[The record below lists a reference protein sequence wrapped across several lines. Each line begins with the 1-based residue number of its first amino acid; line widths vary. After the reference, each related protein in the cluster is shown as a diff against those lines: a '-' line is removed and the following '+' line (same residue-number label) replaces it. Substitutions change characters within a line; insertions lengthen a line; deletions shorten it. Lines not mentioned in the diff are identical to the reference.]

1 MSALPP
7 YPWAY
12 KSTGNN
18 VIHQMY
24 VKVRHGDKLTHGHV
38 FSGEG
43 EGEKE
48 RSLTSTSDVDNT
60 PYAAVI
66 KTFHRC

>member
-18 VIHQMY
+18 VIRQMY
-24 VKVRHGDKLTHGHV
+24 VKVRHGDKLMGM
-38 FSGEG
+38 
-43 EGEKE
+43 
-48 RSLTSTSDVDNT
+48 SLAGRGRGRKKDL
-60 PYAAVI
+60 
-66 KTFHRC
+66 